1 MKKGEKKT
9 PTPKENP
16 SVLRR
21 LLLQMSHEVLEAK
34 VVRRLEEGQ
43 APSCRAE
50 MHTLGQNTG
59 CLHEVGTLVQTECLP
74 HELML

>member
-34 VVRRLEEGQ
+34 VVRRLEEG
-43 APSCRAE
+43 
-50 MHTLGQNTG
+50 
-59 CLHEVGTLVQTECLP
+59 
-74 HELML
+74 